1 MDRGL
6 PHSNNDLLQQEAD
19 KKGSI
24 LPPLIYYIPLRF
36 GMIEGLVCKAG
47 FLSTRSQMVLLSIL
61 SYPRKQYL
69 LGLALVFFCPFILAQ
84 KSNRYKWEEGNN
96 RTVRVKMGWEIIGR
110 IEESRGIE
118 VSITN
123 NKTFE
128 RAIWKRISVEAS

>member
-6 PHSNNDLLQQEAD
+6 PHSNHDLLQQEAD

-24 LPPLIYYIPLRF
+24 PPPLIYYIPLRF
-36 GMIEGLVCKAG
+36 EMIEGLVCKAG
-47 FLSTRSQMVLLSIL
+47 FLSTRSQIVLLSIL
-61 SYPRKQYL
+61 NYLRKQYL
-69 LGLALVFFCPFILAQ
+69 LGLALVFFCPFILSQ

>member
-6 PHSNNDLLQQEAD
+6 PHSNHDLLQQEAD
-19 KKGSI
+19 KKGAI
-24 LPPLIYYIPLRF
+24 PPPLIYYIPLRF

-47 FLSTRSQMVLLSIL
+47 FLSTRSQIVLLSIL
-61 SYPRKQYL
+61 NYLRKQYL
-69 LGLALVFFCPFILAQ
+69 LGLALVFFCPFILSQ

-128 RAIWKRISVEAS
+128 RAIWKHISVEAS